1 MSVYNEPITGT
12 LPLSVLAKVPES
24 HQRTLTFVCV
34 SSVQVQNLHSCVQV
48 INDFVSPEHVV
59 HSFHLTQ
66 ELRSSKE
73 EINYE
78 DKLQVEF
85 KRTGKMHFTTR
96 VTNINVPRVLK
107 KC

>member
-1 MSVYNEPITGT
+1 MMY
-12 LPLSVLAKVPES
+12 
-24 HQRTLTFVCV
+24 V

-48 INDFVSPEHVV
+48 INDFVSPEHVM

-78 DKLQVEF
+78 DKLQVEWKYHSMSAF
-85 KRTGKMHFTTR
+85 IGILRPALNWIAECLICRSLG
-96 VTNINVPRVLK
+96 
-107 KC
+107 

>member
-1 MSVYNEPITGT
+1 MSTDSPALI
-12 LPLSVLAKVPES
+12 L
-24 HQRTLTFVCV
+24 HLTF
-34 SSVQVQNLHSCVQV
+34 SLTQVQNLHSCIQV

-78 DKLQVEF
+78 DKLQV
-85 KRTGKMHFTTR
+85 
-96 VTNINVPRVLK
+96 
-107 KC
+107 

>member
-1 MSVYNEPITGT
+1 MSTDSPALI
-12 LPLSVLAKVPES
+12 LHLAFSPP
-24 HQRTLTFVCV
+24 
-34 SSVQVQNLHSCVQV
+34 QVQNLHSCVQV

-78 DKLQVEF
+78 DKLQVQA
-85 KRTGKMHFTTR
+85 TS
-96 VTNINVPRVLK
+96 VPDLHRATHPHVNAGL
-107 KC
+107 